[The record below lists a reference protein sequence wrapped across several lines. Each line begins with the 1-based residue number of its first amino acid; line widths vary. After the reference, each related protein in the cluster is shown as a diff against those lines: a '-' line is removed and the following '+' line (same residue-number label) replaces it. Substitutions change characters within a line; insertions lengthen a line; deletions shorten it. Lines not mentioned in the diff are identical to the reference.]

1 MIKIFLAIS
10 TVANLILIAWVVGI
24 LPFLLTLSGVVIILL
39 LWYIKKLMAE
49 TKGITQDFDN
59 FYLKLEQYEKH
70 INDIHGLEMFYG
82 DETLQGLIK
91 HSRAMLNE
99 IYDFQVKYFIE
110 GEEED
115 VGREKEKQSE
125 EEEFIFHRGTPE
137 SDS

>member
-1 MIKIFLAIS
+1 MIKIFLVIS
-10 TVANLILIAWVVGI
+10 TVANLVLIAVVVGI
-24 LPFLLTLSGVVIILL
+24 LPFLLTLSAVVVMLL

-91 HSRAMLNE
+91 HSREILND

-115 VGREKEKQSE
+115 FDRENEPKSKEK
-125 EEEFIFHRGTPE
+125 EFIFHRDTPE
-137 SDS
+137 GNS

>member
-1 MIKIFLAIS
+1 
-10 TVANLILIAWVVGI
+10 
-24 LPFLLTLSGVVIILL
+24 
-39 LWYIKKLMAE
+39 MAE

-91 HSRAMLNE
+91 HSREMLNE

-115 VGREKEKQSE
+115 FDREKEKQSE

>member
-91 HSRAMLNE
+91 HSREMLNE

>member
-1 MIKIFLAIS
+1 MIKIFLAVS
-10 TVANLILIAWVVGI
+10 TVANLVLIATVVGI
-24 LPFLLTLSGVVIILL
+24 LPFLLTLSGVIIVLL
-39 LWYIKKLMAE
+39 LWYIKKSTAE
-49 TKGITQDFDN
+49 TKEITQDFDS

-91 HSRAMLNE
+91 HSREILNH

-110 GEEED
+110 GDEED
-115 VGREKEKQSE
+115 FDTEETQSE
-125 EEEFIFHRGTPE
+125 EKEPLLYRGTSE

>member
-10 TVANLILIAWVVGI
+10 TVANLVLITTVVGI
-24 LPFLLTLSGVVIILL
+24 LPFLLALSTVVIILL
-39 LWYIKKLMAE
+39 LWYIKKSTAE
-49 TKGITQDFDN
+49 TKEITQDFDN

-91 HSRAMLNE
+91 HSREILND

-115 VGREKEKQSE
+115 FDTDKETQSKEKE
-125 EEEFIFHRGTPE
+125 FVFHRDTPE

>member
-1 MIKIFLAIS
+1 
-10 TVANLILIAWVVGI
+10 
-24 LPFLLTLSGVVIILL
+24 LSGVVIILL

-82 DETLQGLIK
+82 DQTLQGLIK
-91 HSRAMLNE
+91 HSREILNE
-99 IYDFQVKYFIE
+99 IYDFQVKYFFE

-115 VGREKEKQSE
+115 FDREKEAPSE
-125 EEEFIFHRGTPE
+125 EEEFIFHGDPSE